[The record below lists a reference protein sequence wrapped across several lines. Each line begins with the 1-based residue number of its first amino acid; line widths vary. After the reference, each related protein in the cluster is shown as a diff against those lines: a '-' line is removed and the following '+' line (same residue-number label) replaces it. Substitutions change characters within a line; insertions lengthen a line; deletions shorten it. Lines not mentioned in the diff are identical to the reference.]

1 CEKGLL
7 PWRVRTYLASNCNG
21 LAETQECKGTLP
33 MATWLILEDDRFNFD
48 YCHVLPWHASQC
60 RSLHGHSSVVT
71 VMLRGEPDDQGFVID
86 FGVAKQLIKET
97 LGLFDHKL
105 IAPRSAVLGPPDAQG
120 IVAIAFETPAGP
132 HRLFLPATEVAI
144 IDSDATVENL
154 SALLA
159 AAMYRRMPANVQRVL
174 VRMFEGV
181 GKSALSIVGVAGDA
195 VTCLMPG
202 TDAAGHL
209 LSIEQ
214 LIVQMER

>member
-1 CEKGLL
+1 
-7 PWRVRTYLASNCNG
+7 
-21 LAETQECKGTLP
+21 
-33 MATWLILEDDRFNFD
+33 MATWLIVEDDRFNFD
-48 YCHVLPWHASQC
+48 YCHFLPWHASQC

-71 VMLRGEPDDQGFVID
+71 VLLRGEPDDQGFVID
-86 FGVAKQLIKET
+86 FGEAKQLIKDT

-120 IVAIAFETPAGP
+120 LVAIAFETPAGP

-154 SALLA
+154 SAILA
-159 AAMYRRMPANVQRVL
+159 AAIYRRMPANVQRVL

-181 GKSALSIVGVAGDA
+181 GKSALSMVGMTGDA
-195 VTCLMPG
+195 LTCLIPG
-202 TDAAGHL
+202 TDAAGHP

-214 LIVQMER
+214 LIVQMEC

>member
-1 CEKGLL
+1 M
-7 PWRVRTYLASNCNG
+7 VSQ
-21 LAETQECKGTLP
+21 ETQGCKGTLP
-33 MATWLILEDDRFNFD
+33 MATWLIVEDDRFNFD
-48 YCHVLPWHASQC
+48 YCHFLPWHASQC

-86 FGVAKQLIKET
+86 FGEAKQLIKDT
-97 LGLFDHKL
+97 LGRFDHKL
-105 IAPRSAVLGPPDAQG
+105 IAPRAAVLGPPDAHG

-144 IDSDATVENL
+144 IDGDATVENL

-159 AAMYRRMPANVQRVL
+159 AAIYQRMPANVQRVL

-181 GKSALSIVGVAGDA
+181 GKSALSMVGMAGDA
-195 VTCLMPG
+195 LTCLIPG
-202 TDAAGHL
+202 TDAAGHPL
-209 LSIEQ
+209 PIEQ

>member
-1 CEKGLL
+1 
-7 PWRVRTYLASNCNG
+7 
-21 LAETQECKGTLP
+21 
-33 MATWLILEDDRFNFD
+33 MATWLIVEDDRFNFD
-48 YCHVLPWHASQC
+48 YCHFLPWHASQC

-71 VMLRGEPDDQGFVID
+71 VLLRGEPDDQGFVID
-86 FGVAKQLIKET
+86 FGEAKQLIKDT

-120 IVAIAFETPAGP
+120 LVAIAFETPAGP

-154 SALLA
+154 SAILA
-159 AAMYRRMPANVQRVL
+159 AAIYRRMPANVQRVL

-181 GKSALSIVGVAGDA
+181 GKSALSMVGMAGDA
-195 VTCLMPG
+195 LTCLIPG
-202 TDAAGHL
+202 TDATGHP

-214 LIVQMER
+214 LMVQMEG

>member
-1 CEKGLL
+1 MVS
-7 PWRVRTYLASNCNG
+7 RATH
-21 LAETQECKGTLP
+21 ECKGTLP
-33 MATWLILEDDRFNFD
+33 MATWLIVEDDRFNFD
-48 YCHVLPWHASQC
+48 YCHFLPWHASQC

-86 FGVAKQLIKET
+86 FGEAKQLIKDT

-120 IVAIAFETPAGP
+120 LVAIAFETPAGP

-154 SALLA
+154 SAILA
-159 AAMYRRMPANVQRVL
+159 AAIFRRMPANVQRVL

-181 GKSALSIVGVAGDA
+181 GKSALSMVGMAGDA
-195 VTCLMPG
+195 LTCLIPG
-202 TDAAGHL
+202 TDAAGHP

-214 LIVQMER
+214 LMVQMEC